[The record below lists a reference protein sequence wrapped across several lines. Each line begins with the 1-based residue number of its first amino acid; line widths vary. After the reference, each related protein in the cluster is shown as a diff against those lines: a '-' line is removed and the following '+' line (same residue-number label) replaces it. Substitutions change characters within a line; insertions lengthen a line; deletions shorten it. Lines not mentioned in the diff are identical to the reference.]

1 MGQQSDPTLNCAFLD
16 WFTRLKSGSI
26 YSLDGNIRHD
36 PFSLYFCRNIAPGE
50 PFSLGVYA
58 LHSIGNMGKTPDVVT
73 REYTINLAKAVHG
86 LTFKKRAPRAV
97 QAVRAIPKNRV

>member
-1 MGQQSDPTLNCAFLD
+1 
-16 WFTRLKSGSI
+16 
-26 YSLDGNIRHD
+26 
-36 PFSLYFCRNIAPGE
+36 
-50 PFSLGVYA
+50 
-58 LHSIGNMGKTPDVVT
+58 MGKTQDVVT